1 MKIDITDDQRFD
13 RECDFMQERGFTL
26 CDALEEFHLET
37 RWVPPHNF
45 TKKEQED
52 IEQGVKEIAW
62 YPYPI
67 AWDSR
72 ICRPKIFKK
81 ESEHE

>member
-13 RECDFMQERGFTL
+13 RECDFMQDKGFTL
-26 CDALEEFHLET
+26 CDEEEGFEDT
-37 RWVPPHNF
+37 CWIPPRNF

-52 IEQGVKEIAW
+52 IEQEVKEIAW

-67 AWDSR
+67 AWDL
-72 ICRPKIFKK
+72 IKK
-81 ESEHE
+81 EIAL